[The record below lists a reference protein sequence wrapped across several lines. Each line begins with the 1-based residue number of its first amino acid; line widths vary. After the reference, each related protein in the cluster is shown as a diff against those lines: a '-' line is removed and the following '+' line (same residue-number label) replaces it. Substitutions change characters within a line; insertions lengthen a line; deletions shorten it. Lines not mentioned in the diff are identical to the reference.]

1 MQEDSEK
8 YKNTVKEV
16 DQHNEMWTQD
26 NDKRINRKG
35 GWNDV
40 TDAYYG
46 KLPDD
51 WPYITKIVDP
61 RIRTSLIEKNAR
73 LINNK
78 LRGRLVPREGS
89 DILGAKINNSLLDF
103 QWENANDGGSM
114 LTKMSICDMDARL
127 YQSKFA
133 LVKWKCE
140 YNDDGSIKFE
150 GNEMYPLDIRDCGMD
165 PSAMHI
171 KGAKWFQYRTWEHIE
186 DLESQSDTGGKPL
199 YDYLGTIKSYLK
211 EQMGANSAQRRKDSY
226 VRRVP
231 QLRGLEDR
239 VGEDM
244 AFPVIEI
251 VHELRED
258 RWIDYFADLKLIIRD
273 IPNPYKHGKIPV
285 AQLRYYPL
293 QDDPLGESEVEPV
306 IPIWKAI
313 QATVCGYMDEVILK
327 MRPPL
332 KIIQNAVTIETI
344 VYGPEAQ
351 WLVTRPDAIT
361 EMQSNGEAIRYF
373 ETTYSALISAFNVAM
388 GDMSQG
394 TSSVTPFEGDKTAT
408 EVKASLKQQN
418 VRDQK
423 NQNDLAEFIKD
434 IMLMWLSN
442 NKQFLFTNPEK
453 QEYILRVIGNEN
465 FEYFKRAGL
474 DGMTLEPEVARMI
487 GDIVEQKPEMTD
499 VELGE
504 LIETGKTPKHPVYEN
519 PEEKEPSKIKYKPKM
534 RMSDM
539 GDSAELSITP
549 DDLEGTYD
557 YIADVK
563 SMSAGATQELMESR
577 MKAMDLLLNNAN
589 VIQLLAQEGYKTNV
603 KELIT
608 DTFEDQGLRDADRY
622 FEKIETQALPP
633 TAGGPQ
639 PNMPQPGL
647 PALPQAN
654 PAGGLPEQMAGSV
667 PAGLGGQASL
677 PNAGAVPPGI

>member
-1 MQEDSEK
+1 MAEDIL
-8 YKNTVKEV
+8 KEV
-16 DQHNEMWTQD
+16 DQHYQMWTQD
-26 NDKRINRKG
+26 NDKRLTRKG
-35 GWNDV
+35 GWNDI

-114 LTKMSICDMDARL
+114 HTKISICDMDTRL

-133 LVKWKCE
+133 LVKWACK
-140 YNDDGSIKFE
+140 YNDDESIKFE

-186 DLESQSDTGGKPL
+186 DLEKQSDTGGKPL
-199 YDYLGTIKSYLK
+199 YKYLGTIKAWLK
-211 EQMGANSAQRRKDSY
+211 EQMTSNSGQRRKDTY
-226 VRRVP
+226 VRRIP

-244 AFPVIEI
+244 AFPVIEV

-258 RWIDYFADLKLIIRD
+258 RWIDYYADLKLIIRD
-273 IPNPYKHGKIPV
+273 IDNQYDHGKIPV

-332 KIIQNAVTIETI
+332 KIIQNAATMETI

-351 WLVTRPDAIT
+351 WIVTRPDAIT
-361 EMQSNGEAIRYF
+361 EMQSNGEAVRYF
-373 ETTYSALISAFNVAM
+373 QTTYSALISAFNVAM

-394 TSSVTPFEGDKTAT
+394 TSSVTPFESDKTAT
-408 EVKASLKQQN
+408 EVKASLRQQN

-453 QEYILRVIGNEN
+453 QEYILRIIGNES

-474 DGMTLEPEVARMI
+474 DEMVLEPQVARMI
-487 GDIVEQKPEMTD
+487 GDIVQEKPDMND
-499 VELGE
+499 SELGE
-504 LIETGKTPKHPVYEN
+504 LIEAGKTPKVPVYEN
-519 PEEKEPSKIKYKPKM
+519 PNEKDPTKLKYHPKM
-534 RMSDM
+534 KMGKM
-539 GDSAELSITP
+539 GDSAELSIVP
-549 DDLEGTYD
+549 EDLEGTYD

-563 SMSAGATQELMESR
+563 SMASGATQELMEAR
-577 MKAMDLLLNNAN
+577 QKAMDTLFTNPVVL
-589 VIQLLAQEGYKTNV
+589 QLLAQQGYRPNA
-603 KELIT
+603 KELLT
-608 DTFEDQGLRDADRY
+608 NSFEEAGARDADRY
-622 FEKIETQALPP
+622 FEKIETQGLPP
-633 TAGGPQ
+633 TAGG
-639 PNMPQPGL
+639 
-647 PALPQAN
+647 
-654 PAGGLPEQMAGSV
+654 V
-667 PAGLGGQASL
+667 
-677 PNAGAVPPGI
+677 